1 MKKIYLIL
9 LLSFAIFSCD
19 DFVSDYEKPN
29 DSIGDDQFKT
39 AKDAQFLVKGVK
51 GLFAETYDQMTSMA
65 GGLSDEMNFTR
76 DIQGA
81 SFVQFDQIDR
91 ATTEAPLPLTPI
103 NNSIANGFKAL
114 QEFRK
119 HTELLISKCENDIV
133 FNEGEEGIKTDALY
147 NGYFYSAVA
156 KYFLGAYFGLETN
169 SPGATIDVSPLIPRD
184 ELYNMAITDLTTAEA
199 YASEAQLRTI
209 NTFKARIYMLLNN
222 STMAA
227 TALSAGM
234 MQGDANVNA
243 LYNALALND
252 WYFDSGNGR
261 IQWYTNPR
269 YEGYLALD
277 PDESVRIPL
286 FTVPGTA
293 KDSTG
298 APIRV
303 YSVQN
308 KFPETESSIRF
319 LGWQENELLLA
330 EIAIAGGDV
339 GTGLTHIN
347 NVRTSYNLAS
357 VDEQYITDNYAGDA
371 VAFLIAERDKEFFC
385 EGMRLIDQRHFNVW
399 HLDPATSWMH
409 LPLPLAER
417 QANPNL

>member
-29 DSIGDDQFKT
+29 DSIGDDQFTT

-81 SFVQFDQIDR
+81 SFVQFDEINR
-91 ATTEAPLPLTPI
+91 ATTLAPLPLNPN
-103 NNSIANGFKAL
+103 NNSVANGFKAL

-119 HTELLISKCENDIV
+119 HTDLLIDKCQNQIV
-133 FNEGEEGIKTDALY
+133 FETGEEDIKTDALY

-156 KYFLGAYFGLETN
+156 KYFLGAYFGLETD
-169 SPGATIDVSPLIPRD
+169 SPGATIDVSPLIPRND
-184 ELYNMAITDLTTAEA
+184 LYNMAISALDTASS
-199 YASEAQLRTI
+199 YASEAQLRAI

-222 STMAA
+222 PTMAA

-234 MQGDANVNA
+234 VQGDANVNA

-261 IQWYTNPR
+261 IQWYADPR
-269 YEGYLALD
+269 YEAYLVLD
-277 PDESVRIPL
+277 PDESARIPL
-286 FTVPGTA
+286 FSVPGTST
-293 KDSTG
+293 DSTG
-298 APIRV
+298 APLNF

-308 KFPETESSIRF
+308 KHSATESSIRF
-319 LGWQENELLLA
+319 LGWHENELLLA
-330 EIAIAGGDV
+330 EIAISGGDV

-357 VDEQYITDNYAGDA
+357 VDEQYITDNYADDA

-385 EGMRLIDQRHFNVW
+385 EGMRLIDQRHFGVW
-399 HLDPATSWMH
+399 HLDPASSWMH